1 MVAHSD
7 SFPAWYFAMEN
18 DDTSNDTE
26 LLQAIRDRDSD
37 ALGRYIDQNRNQ
49 LTGFV
54 RSITGEHLL
63 AVVELDDLLQEISAT
78 ALASLATAPLDQYEP
93 MQWLQQIAR
102 RRVVDAHRFHFDA
115 KRRDAGRQKSIHG
128 AGNADASMMGLEQM
142 LSISMTSASAAMS
155 RDIRMVRVH
164 EAIAG
169 LSDEQKE
176 AIRMRYAEGLP
187 TKEIAEK
194 IGKSDAATRVLL
206 SRSMRQL
213 EKQLE
218 DVKPTR

>member
-1 MVAHSD
+1 
-7 SFPAWYFAMEN
+7 MEN
-18 DDTSNDTE
+18 TDSPDGAQ
-26 LLQAIRDRDSD
+26 LIQRIRDRDPEALAIFID
-37 ALGRYIDQNRNQ
+37 ANRGQ
-49 LTGFV
+49 LAGFV

-78 ALASLATAPLDQYEP
+78 ACTGLASAPLDQYEP

-115 KRRDAGRQKSIHG
+115 KRRDVGRQKSIHG

-155 RDIRMVRVH
+155 RDLRMIRVQ
-164 EAIAG
+164 EAISG
-169 LSDEQKE
+169 LSDEQKD
-176 AIRMRYAEGLP
+176 AIRMRYAEGMP
-187 TKEIAEK
+187 TKEIAAK

>member
-1 MVAHSD
+1 MSLPVLCHQHHQPFHRPVRLQSG
-7 SFPAWYFAMEN
+7 PTTQMEAAN
-18 DDTSNDTE
+18 
-26 LLQAIRDRDSD
+26 
-37 ALGRYIDQNRNQ
+37 
-49 LTGFV
+49 
-54 RSITGEHLL
+54 
-63 AVVELDDLLQEISAT
+63 
-78 ALASLATAPLDQYEP
+78 AST
-93 MQWLQQIAR
+93 
-102 RRVVDAHRFHFDA
+102 
-115 KRRDAGRQKSIHG
+115 
-128 AGNADASMMGLEQM
+128 MGLEQM

-169 LSDEQKE
+169 LTEEQKE

-206 SRSMRQL
+206 SRIMRQL